1 MPDRQNAVEKIT
13 ELQII
18 FLVEQQEFI
27 ANKKLISE

>member
-13 ELQII
+13 ELHRI

-27 ANKKLISE
+27 ANKKLI